1 MKCLNFLFSFFENLN
16 FPFLTNA
23 DIFILIPSSI
33 KSIPHMHEI
42 TKNVVISS
50 QMLFKFIQFMFLE
63 LKGNFFY
70 IVFKQF
76 NNLITNLSLF
86 IDNSRKLI

>member
-1 MKCLNFLFSFFENLN
+1 
-16 FPFLTNA
+16 
-23 DIFILIPSSI
+23 
-33 KSIPHMHEI
+33 MHEI

-50 QMLFKFIQFMFLE
+50 QMLFKFIQFMFLG

>member
-1 MKCLNFLFSFFENLN
+1 
-16 FPFLTNA
+16 
-23 DIFILIPSSI
+23 
-33 KSIPHMHEI
+33 MHEI